1 MKVRGLQAIDRRTS
15 AARALLGWRKDL
27 LDDLGGETT
36 VSAQQMAPVDAAVRT
51 RLYVD
56 HVGAW
61 IMERG
66 TLINAKRRSVYPII
80 REQTG

>member
-1 MKVRGLQAIDRRTS
+1 M
-15 AARALLGWRKDL
+15 ALV
-27 LDDLGGETT
+27 E
-36 VSAQQMAPVDAAVRT
+36 AAVRT

-66 TLINAKRRSVYPII
+66 SLINAKRRSVKPII